1 MHGTLLQCIISY
13 GCTITIL
20 YNKLYYTCRPYRI
33 ASFLLQPESDG
44 SPGSGPIEY
53 GFVDV
58 APEVLSDTLVHI
70 IHNIIG
76 LCTIMYGYCAGRRS
90 LAGEG
95 IRRNRSS
102 NRT

>member
-1 MHGTLLQCIISY
+1 MVVQLLF
-13 GCTITIL
+13 CTI
-20 YNKLYYTCRPYRI
+20 NYYTCRLYRM
-33 ASFLLQPESDG
+33 ASFLLQPKSDG
-44 SPGSGPIEY
+44 SPGPEPIEY

-76 LCTIMYGYCAGRRS
+76 LCTIVHNICTIMYGYCAGRHS